1 MSGSAPSHC
10 QRKSFVLELTDSSG
24 DGHSGETRSR
34 ITLSARCFTS
44 REIWNP
50 DRIGALVLYCSDGRW
65 GGAFDEF
72 CHRRLLI
79 PRYDRWVAPG
89 GSVCLL
95 PQISGHEFCR
105 GVWQQLDFL
114 VRVHEL
120 RRVVLIAHYG
130 CAYYAELLGAG
141 PEDCMPAQ
149 TADLYMAA
157 AALRK
162 WFPGVSVESYF
173 AMRNGISLSFHP
185 VSD

>member
-1 MSGSAPSHC
+1 M
-10 QRKSFVLELTDSSG
+10 LELTDSSG
-24 DGHSGETRSR
+24 DGHSGEARHR
-34 ITLSARCFTS
+34 ISLRAPCFTS
-44 REIWNP
+44 REIWNA

-89 GSVCLL
+89 GPICLL
-95 PQISGHEFCR
+95 PHVTGQDYCQ

-120 RRVVLIAHYG
+120 KRVVLIAHYG
-130 CAYYAELLGAG
+130 CAYYSELHGKG
-141 PEDCMPAQ
+141 PEDCLPAQ
-149 TADLYMAA
+149 AHDLHLAA
-157 AALRK
+157 AAMRQ
-162 WFPGVSVESYF
+162 WFPAINVESYL

-185 VSD
+185 VTG